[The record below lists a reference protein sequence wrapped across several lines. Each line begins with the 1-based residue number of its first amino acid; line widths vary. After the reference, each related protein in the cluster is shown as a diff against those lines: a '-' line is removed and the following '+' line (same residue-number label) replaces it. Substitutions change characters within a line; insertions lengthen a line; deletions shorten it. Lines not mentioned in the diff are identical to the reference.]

1 MEPLDP
7 RDVDVD
13 DIINVQQVAELFGC
27 TIETINKHAV
37 LGNLPHIKIFGDD
50 TDIRMFR
57 FSRRQLLAHIERN
70 TRGPKSAAEPRP

>member
-13 DIINVQQVAELFGC
+13 DIINADQVAELFGC
-27 TIETINKHAV
+27 TVETIRRRA
-37 LGNLPHIKIFGDD
+37 LSGDLPYIRLWGD
-50 TDIRMFR
+50 TAGPLR

-70 TRGPKSAAEPRP
+70 TRGPKSSVESCP